1 MIYDDLNLYTSKNV
15 NFQRGV
21 FAIHFMFAYM
31 NPKITHVIV
40 ETAPQRHAR
49 CMGMG
54 QNWVSF
60 NVSESLFFWVKKNG
74 NPKKGSDPFRVF
86 CFPGQRQK
94 EAETSGRVWTEDVG
108 DAEEIRSREM
118 VPWCFPFFTSWMSWM
133 SWSPV
138 IIQSSWMT
146 MTSLRHVAA
155 RWLGVHDEM
164 ESPYRDGVFKH
175 PNTCHGKSSIMVG

>member
-21 FAIHFMFAYM
+21 FAIHFIFAYM

-60 NVSESLFFWVKKNG
+60 NVSESPLYFFGWKKMVIQ
-74 NPKKGSDPFRVF
+74 KR
-86 CFPGQRQK
+86 GQIRFEFFVSQVNARRK
-94 EAETSGRVWTEDVG
+94 LKHLAEFGLKMLVTPRRFAAGRWYHG
-108 DAEEIRSREM
+108 AFHFSR
-118 VPWCFPFFTSWMSWM
+118 
-133 SWSPV
+133 
-138 IIQSSWMT
+138 
-146 MTSLRHVAA
+146 H
-155 RWLGVHDEM
+155 G
-164 ESPYRDGVFKH
+164 
-175 PNTCHGKSSIMVG
+175 CHGCHGAQLSSSPHGWPWHHYDM